1 MVSPRSPA
9 QNERMR
15 SRSREAILRA
25 ALELFA
31 ERGFGRT
38 TMAEVA
44 ARAGVS
50 KGLIYTHVSSKD
62 DLLREIVVE
71 RIRQVEEVR
80 AGVGRL
86 GTAGDRLLRFLR
98 ASLADVRD
106 HADELRLYVALR
118 LQPESA
124 PGAAVAAAAG
134 AGDRRLLSDQ
144 LVTVLRELDS
154 PDPEG
159 DALVAQAALDG
170 IAVWIMIATAAG
182 SEISDAWIEGMV
194 ERLSRRLGM

>member
-1 MVSPRSPA
+1 MSPRSPV

-15 SRSREAILRA
+15 RRSREAILRA

-62 DLLREIVVE
+62 DLLREIVAE
-71 RIRQVEEVR
+71 RIRQVEEVQAR
-80 AGVGRL
+80 LGRS
-86 GTAGDRLLRFLR
+86 GTAGERLLRFLR

-124 PGAAVAAAAG
+124 PGAAAEAAAL
-134 AGDRRLLSDQ
+134 AGDRRILSDL
-144 LVTVLRELDS
+144 LVSVLRELDS
-154 PDPEG
+154 TDPDG

-170 IAVWIMIATAAG
+170 MAVWILIATAAG
-182 SEISDAWIEGMV
+182 SEISDTWIEGMV
-194 ERLSRRLGM
+194 ERLSRRLGV

>member
-1 MVSPRSPA
+1 VSPRSPA

-38 TMAEVA
+38 TMADVA

-62 DLLREIVVE
+62 DLLREIVAE
-71 RIRQVEEVR
+71 RIRQVEEVQV
-80 AGVGRL
+80 GVGRS

-124 PGAAVAAAAG
+124 PGAAAAAAL

-144 LVTVLRELDS
+144 LVSVLRELDS

-194 ERLSRRLGM
+194 ERLSRRFGV